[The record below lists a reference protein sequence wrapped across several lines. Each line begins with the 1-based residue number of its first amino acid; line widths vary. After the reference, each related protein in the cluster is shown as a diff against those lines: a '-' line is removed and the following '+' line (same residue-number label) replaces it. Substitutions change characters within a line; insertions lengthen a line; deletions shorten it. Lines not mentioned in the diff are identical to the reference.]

1 MPRLL
6 ELETRLASIRDL
18 DDVVGAMRA
27 LAAVRMRQASDAVR
41 ASRRYAAAIG
51 DALATARE
59 LLPAE
64 SSPSPTGAGLVIVFC
79 TEHGFAG
86 AFNDHLIDRAA
97 GGARCAL
104 IVVGSRGAM
113 LAVERGL
120 EVAATFA
127 TASHPSG
134 VIGVARRV
142 SAELYARVD
151 RDGIDRVDVIYG
163 HGDAMGAPTI
173 VRERLLPVDRAASVK
188 SAAFPPLHHVEPRA
202 LVQQLVADLVLADLI
217 RMAMESLVAENSARM
232 QAMSAARDNI
242 ERKLVQLEQIEHRA
256 RQDHVTTE
264 LLDLITG
271 AEAMRQSR

>member
-1 MPRLL
+1 MPRLA
-6 ELETRLASIRDL
+6 ELETRVASIREL

-27 LAAVRMRQASDAVR
+27 LAAVRMRQASEAVR
-41 ASRRYAAAIG
+41 ASRSYAAAIG
-51 DALATARE
+51 NALAAARE

-64 SSPSPTGAGLVIVFC
+64 PPPRATDPGLVIAFC

-86 AFNDHLIDRAA
+86 TFNDRLVDRAA
-97 GGARCAL
+97 DGPHRAL

-120 EVAATFA
+120 EVAASFA
-127 TASHPSG
+127 AAAHPSG
-134 VIGVARRV
+134 VIQVARRV
-142 SAELYARVD
+142 ATDLYARVD

-173 VRERLLPVDRAASVK
+173 VREQLLPVARAVSAR

-202 LVQQLVADLVLADLI
+202 LIQQLVAELVLAELI

-232 QAMSAARDNI
+232 QAMSAARENI
-242 ERKLVQLEQIEHRA
+242 ERKLVQLEQAEHRA
-256 RQDHVTTE
+256 RQDQVTTE

-271 AEAMRQSR
+271 AEAQRPSR